1 MSGVRDEDVLRIK
14 SSEKKRFM
22 DSVAI
27 EQPISIMVENYEKE
41 RFSLGITMRTPGND
55 KDLVTG
61 FLFSESVIKS
71 CSDIESMSLSVEE
84 VIVKLNKNVIFDPDQ
99 HRRQSTKT
107 SACGICGKEKITLS
121 NHNHSID
128 LVKNCIKSNTI
139 IAASEIL
146 KSNQEIFDLTGGS
159 HAAGLFSFQ
168 GELLLIREDIGRH
181 NAMDKLIG
189 ATICD
194 RNNQQLNGFVF
205 LSGRASFELVQK
217 AVIMGIPVLAA
228 VGAPSSLAVDL
239 ARENNLTLI
248 AFVKKERITVY
259 SAPSR
264 ISIN

>member
-1 MSGVRDEDVLRIK
+1 MSGVREEDVLRIQ
-14 SSEKKRFM
+14 SSERKRIM

-27 EQPISIMVENYEKE
+27 EQPISIIVENNEKE

-61 FLFSESVIKS
+61 FLFSESIIKS
-71 CSDIESMSLSVEE
+71 CSDIESIFISDEE
-84 VIVKLNKNVIFDPDQ
+84 AIVKLNKNVYFDPDQ
-99 HRRQSTKT
+99 HRRQSIKT
-107 SACGICGKEKITLS
+107 SACGICGKEKISLS
-121 NHNHSID
+121 NHTHSID
-128 LVKNCIKSNTI
+128 LVKNCIESNTI

-159 HAAGLFSFQ
+159 HAAGLFSVQ
-168 GELLLIREDIGRH
+168 GELILIREDIGRH

-189 ATICD
+189 ASIC
-194 RNNQQLNGFVF
+194 NINYEQLNGFVF

-217 AVIMGIPVLAA
+217 AIIMGIPVLAA

-248 AFVKKERITVY
+248 AFVKNERITVY

-264 ISIN
+264 ISNN